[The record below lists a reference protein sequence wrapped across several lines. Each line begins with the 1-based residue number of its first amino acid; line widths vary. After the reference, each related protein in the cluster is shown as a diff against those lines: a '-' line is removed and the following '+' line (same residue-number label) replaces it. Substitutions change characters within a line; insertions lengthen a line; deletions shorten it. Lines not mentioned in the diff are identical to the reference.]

1 VLSDAA
7 RQPGG
12 DMQMERGQPGGDM
25 QMEPGQPGGDMQ
37 MEPGFSL
44 LLAMYL

>member
-1 VLSDAA
+1 MQME
-7 RQPGG
+7 RGQPGG

-25 QMEPGQPGGDMQ
+25 QMEPG
-37 MEPGFSL
+37 FSL

>member
-1 VLSDAA
+1 
-7 RQPGG
+7 
-12 DMQMERGQPGGDM
+12 MQMERGQPGGDM
-25 QMEPGQPGGDMQ
+25 PMEPGQPGGDMQ